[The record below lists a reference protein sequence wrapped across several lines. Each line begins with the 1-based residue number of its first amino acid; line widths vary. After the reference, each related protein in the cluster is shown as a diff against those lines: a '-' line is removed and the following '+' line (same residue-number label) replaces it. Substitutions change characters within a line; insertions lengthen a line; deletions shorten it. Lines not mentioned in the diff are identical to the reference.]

1 MVETS
6 HAEEQEF
13 NPYILEVLQQQKWT
27 RPNNMYDRTLL
38 KDAVKHNVFIHYTSL
53 RNGVDD
59 NMHGL
64 FTLKLRVRGES
75 IIEFRPRHGIRTIE
89 ELSTSEVAMAVT

>member
-1 MVETS
+1 
-6 HAEEQEF
+6 
-13 NPYILEVLQQQKWT
+13 
-27 RPNNMYDRTLL
+27 MYDRTLL
-38 KDAVKHNVFIHYTSL
+38 KDAIKHNVFIHYTSL

-75 IIEFRPRHGIRTIE
+75 IIEFRPRHGIRHIE
-89 ELSTSEVAMAVT
+89 ELRTSEVALAVT